1 MAGLRSARTTYL
13 HVLCSIPATLNNSIH
28 YFDGTALG
36 FIPRWCRKGMVIIWE
51 LTELLGKGGIDL
63 LALSIA
69 DTQSFGIVRLIVNS
83 ADTDR
88 AMQILKD
95 GGCIAKVNH
104 VICAAVPDRPL
115 GLCELLTIIEQADL
129 SVEYMYSFLRN
140 TGDGQAHMI
149 LRLNDGQKAAR
160 VFGMKDVKLL
170 SQEDVDNL

>member
-1 MAGLRSARTTYL
+1 MFIKQISVFLENTVGALR
-13 HVLCSIPATLNNSIH
+13 
-28 YFDGTALG
+28 
-36 FIPRWCRKGMVIIWE
+36 E

-69 DTQSFGIVRLIVNS
+69 DTQSFGIVRLIVSS
-83 ADTDR
+83 ADVDK
-88 AMQILKD
+88 AMQLLKE

-115 GLCELLTIIEQADL
+115 GLCELLTVIEQADL

-160 VFGMKDVKLL
+160 VFNMKNITLL
-170 SQEDVDNL
+170 SQEDVDKL